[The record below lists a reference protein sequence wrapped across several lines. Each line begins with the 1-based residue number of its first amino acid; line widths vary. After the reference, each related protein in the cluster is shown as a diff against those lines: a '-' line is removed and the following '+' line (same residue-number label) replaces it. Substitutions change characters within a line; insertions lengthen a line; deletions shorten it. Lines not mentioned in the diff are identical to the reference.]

1 MHTGFNNQ
9 WMQIKMI
16 TWITRQQHGTVI
28 WMLTATLWTLIK
40 AIMTIRWQLVTVR
53 HGAGRVGSG
62 PVHQHVLFITEIKY
76 TGHLGEPQRSP
87 VINDRTWRVPVLTD
101 HRRWHEPT
109 KPTNHINSH
118 GNVNTSSS
126 HNSLGYIQRKDWMHP
141 TQSRRFKWHAPSKEM
156 QGDTVLI
163 FTVCSRT
170 DGHRISYSSSVCL
183 SVTRMALNGLL
194 CADVPLRT
202 YTS

>member
-1 MHTGFNNQ
+1 
-9 WMQIKMI
+9 
-16 TWITRQQHGTVI
+16 
-28 WMLTATLWTLIK
+28 
-40 AIMTIRWQLVTVR
+40 
-53 HGAGRVGSG
+53 
-62 PVHQHVLFITEIKY
+62 
-76 TGHLGEPQRSP
+76 
-87 VINDRTWRVPVLTD
+87 
-101 HRRWHEPT
+101 
-109 KPTNHINSH
+109 
-118 GNVNTSSS
+118 
-126 HNSLGYIQRKDWMHP
+126 
-141 TQSRRFKWHAPSKEM
+141 M